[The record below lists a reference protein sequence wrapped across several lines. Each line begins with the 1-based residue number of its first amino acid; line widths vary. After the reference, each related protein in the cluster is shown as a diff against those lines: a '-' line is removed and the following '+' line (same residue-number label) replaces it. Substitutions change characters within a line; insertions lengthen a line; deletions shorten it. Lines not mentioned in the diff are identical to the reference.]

1 MDLGKLAQSPEN
13 AAALATEIAA
23 ALWVRGDLSYKL
35 DPTQIRVRAA
45 REASWAESPAVVTKI
60 VGRPNISEVIVP
72 PPPLTMAE
80 RVARAAVPISFFELL
95 ARGNG
100 KSFELVVLACE
111 TALGKPNQ
119 RILYC
124 APLREDAE
132 KIAKDLLEL
141 NILQDCPKES
151 APTWKDGECHFK
163 NGSIIR
169 FRGVNNES
177 DGRLRGAG
185 YHLVIL
191 DEVAFYD
198 HLRRVLRVVK
208 PIAKR
213 FKGKIILATTPS
225 EQADHESTVIYE
237 EHATVLPGRAPSAIK
252 LTMLDNPRWTW
263 EERVQILNDNRE
275 ALEDIPKILAGEM
288 LPKQTE
294 TLREYWVEFITD
306 DQTARFPKFRDEEK
320 RIVFDWDTS
329 PRPAYFFPYTVFDL
343 GFIDR
348 TGGLYGGHDYEND
361 ILFVEDESLLIRP
374 SSRDIADEVH
384 GKEGL
389 LWKDN
394 IHAPTRVMDAAPFVL
409 EDIRREHHLNFQSPD
424 KSGVQSGLSYV
435 QGANNYV
442 NLVIG
447 GRQLKVHKRCVNLI
461 RQMRNAIWNKK
472 RNDFERDTR
481 DGPDSMGHYDL
492 AAALVYFVRAVDRN
506 RNPFPEG
513 YRTMKDP
520 QGLWRPPE
528 KPNTGLLPQTPWG
541 RKVAAHWKR
550 AR

>member
-1 MDLGKLAQSPEN
+1 MDLQNLTRSPEE
-13 AAALATEIAA
+13 AAALEAEIAA
-23 ALWVRGDLSYKL
+23 TLWSRGDLSYKL
-35 DPTQIRVRAA
+35 DTTQLRVRAA
-45 REASWAESPAVVTKI
+45 RAAAWAPPELVKITDFLTEAEKV
-60 VGRPNISEVIVP
+60 R
-72 PPPLTMAE
+72 
-80 RVARAAVPISFFELL
+80 RAAVPISFFELL

-111 TALGKPNQ
+111 TAIQTPNQ

-124 APLREDAE
+124 APLKEDAE

-141 NILQDCPKES
+141 NILIDCPKES
-151 APTWKDGECHFK
+151 QPTWKDGECHFK

-198 HLRRVLRVVK
+198 RLRKVMRVVK

-225 EQADHESTVIYE
+225 EQADHESTTLYE
-237 EHATVLPGRAPSAIK
+237 EHALVVPGRPPTAIK

-275 ALEDIPKILAGEM
+275 ALEDIPAILAGTM

-294 TLREYWVEFITD
+294 TLREYWVEFLTD
-306 DQTARFPKFRDEEK
+306 DQTARFPKFRDEE
-320 RIVFDWDTS
+320 RQIVFEWS
-329 PRPAYFFPYTVFDL
+329 EAKPRPAFFFPYSVFDL

-348 TGGLYGGHDYEND
+348 TGGLFGGHDYEND
-361 ILFVEDESLLIRP
+361 VIFVEDEALLIRP
-374 SSRDIADEVH
+374 SSREIADVTH
-384 GKEGL
+384 AKEQEHFAG
-389 LWKDN
+389 N
-394 IHAPTRVMDAAPFVL
+394 PHAPTRIMDAAPFVL
-409 EDIRREHHLNFQSPD
+409 EDIRREHHLDFQPPD
-424 KSGVQSGLSYV
+424 KSGVQSGISYV
-435 QGANNYV
+435 QGSNNYV
-442 NLVIG
+442 NLLIS
-447 GRQLKVHKRCVNLI
+447 GRQIKVHKRCVNLL

-472 RNDFERDTR
+472 RNDFERDSR
-481 DGPDSMGHYDL
+481 DGPESMGHYDL
-492 AAALVYFVRAVDRN
+492 AAALVYFCRAILRT

-513 YRTMKDP
+513 HRIQRDTAST
-520 QGLWRPPE
+520 WRKPE
-528 KPNTGLLPQTPWG
+528 APNTGVLPQSAWG
-541 RKVAAHWKR
+541 RKIAAHWKSR
-550 AR
+550 GAR